1 MNPYMNYN
9 PYNMAPYATTPHATQ
24 PAQQAQT
31 IQTLSQQSAQ
41 QQIYT
46 YFVKS
51 ADQLNSIQPM
61 PNTFYLGI
69 NADSDQIFVRHM
81 NNDGVTE
88 VKTYTLAGE
97 QKKKSELQIISERL
111 DSIEKKLNIG
121 AKDESDVNL

>member
-9 PYNMAPYATTPHATQ
+9 PYNMAPYANVPHATQ

-31 IQTLSQQSAQ
+31 IQTLSQQSTQ

-51 ADQLNSIQPM
+51 ADQLNAIQPM

-121 AKDESDVNL
+121 AKDESNVNL